1 MMLWHA
7 AAAALVAA
15 AAGTVGGWQARG
27 WVADRQAAETAAAIA
42 SQREE
47 AMHAALVETTR
58 RLTAQQEA
66 ADAAARK
73 ARQARAD
80 AADAGVAAERL
91 REHAAQLAARAGACD
106 PAAAAGGPAA
116 SAPGLVLADML
127 QRVEAHGRDAAA
139 ALDAASTAGTACER
153 SYEALT
159 AGAAR

>member
-1 MMLWHA
+1 MIGTH

-15 AAGTVGGWQARG
+15 GIAFAGGWKVRD
-27 WVADRQAAETAAAIA
+27 WSADRQAAETAAATA
-42 SQREE
+42 SQREQ

-66 ADAAARK
+66 ADAAAKR

-80 AADAGVAAERL
+80 AADAGAAADRL

-106 PAAAAGGPAA
+106 PAAAAGGAAA
-116 SAPGLVLADML
+116 SAPGVVLADML

-139 ALDAASTAGTACER
+139 AADAAATAGEACER

-159 AGAAR
+159 VQEARP